1 MRLTG
6 KIALVTGDS
15 KGIGAGITKTLGAET
30 RRDFSLGP
38 FLQPSSRHRHHRGGE
53 DAEVPHPQRWHLR
66 GLPVAKRNV
75 GHRPRI
81 DHPQPDGRAAVI
93 IQVNM
98 EGNTTMKNSAIL
110 AVEARGLVK
119 TFGDNRAVDGVS
131 LKIPTG
137 SICGVLG
144 PNGAGKTTTINM
156 LATLLKPDAGN
167 VEIFGYDVLRETQI
181 VRQLIGLTGQ
191 FASIDEDLTA
201 LENLM
206 IFGRLYGYSRSDSKR
221 KASELLEEFG
231 LGDVANRSLSTFS
244 GGMRRRLD
252 LAVSL
257 ISQPPLIFLDEPTTG
272 LDPRTRTQMWQT
284 IRTLVKGGSTV
295 LLTTQYLE
303 EADQLADNI
312 VVIDKGQVVANG
324 TPDELKR
331 SVGSSSLHLTVKD
344 AANSANAA
352 QIVQRVL
359 NTKAHLARASELI
372 VPMANIDKL
381 TDVLTTLKDAGIA
394 LSRVNIL
401 QPTLDEVFFALT
413 GERSKDTEK
422 EDN

>member
-1 MRLTG
+1 
-6 KIALVTGDS
+6 
-15 KGIGAGITKTLGAET
+15 
-30 RRDFSLGP
+30 
-38 FLQPSSRHRHHRGGE
+38 
-53 DAEVPHPQRWHLR
+53 
-66 GLPVAKRNV
+66 
-75 GHRPRI
+75 
-81 DHPQPDGRAAVI
+81 
-93 IQVNM
+93 
-98 EGNTTMKNSAIL
+98 
-110 AVEARGLVK
+110 
-119 TFGDNRAVDGVS
+119 
-131 LKIPTG
+131 
-137 SICGVLG
+137 
-144 PNGAGKTTTINM
+144 
-156 LATLLKPDAGN
+156 
-167 VEIFGYDVLRETQI
+167 
-181 VRQLIGLTGQ
+181 LTGQ

-206 IFGRLYGYSRSDSKR
+206 IFGRLYGYSRRDSKR
-221 KASELLEEFG
+221 KASGLLEEFE

-257 ISQPPLIFLDEPTTG
+257 ISQPPLLFLDEPTTG

-312 VVIDKGQVVANG
+312 VVIDKGQVVASD
-324 TPDELKR
+324 TPDQLKR

-359 NTKAHLARASELI
+359 NTKVQLARACELI
-372 VPMANIDKL
+372 APMANIDRL
-381 TDVLTTLKDAGIA
+381 TDVLTTLRDAGIA

-413 GERSKDTEK
+413 GKRSKDREK

>member
-1 MRLTG
+1 
-6 KIALVTGDS
+6 
-15 KGIGAGITKTLGAET
+15 
-30 RRDFSLGP
+30 
-38 FLQPSSRHRHHRGGE
+38 
-53 DAEVPHPQRWHLR
+53 
-66 GLPVAKRNV
+66 
-75 GHRPRI
+75 
-81 DHPQPDGRAAVI
+81 
-93 IQVNM
+93 
-98 EGNTTMKNSAIL
+98 L
-110 AVEARGLVK
+110 AVEAHGLVK
-119 TFGDNRAVDGVS
+119 SFGDKRAVDGVS
-131 LKIPTG
+131 LRIPTA

-156 LATLLKPDAGN
+156 LATLTKPDAGTAE
-167 VEIFGYDVLRETQI
+167 VFGHDLLREAHV

-206 IFGRLYGYSRSDSKR
+206 IFGRLYGYSRRDSKR
-221 KASELLEEFG
+221 KASGLLEEFE

-257 ISQPPLIFLDEPTTG
+257 ISQPPLLFLDEPTTG

-312 VVIDKGQVVANG
+312 VVIDKGQVVASD
-324 TPDELKR
+324 TPDQLKR

-359 NTKAHLARASELI
+359 NTKVQLARACELI
-372 VPMANIDKL
+372 APMANIDRL
-381 TDVLTTLKDAGIA
+381 TDVLTTLRDAGIA

-413 GERSKDTEK
+413 GKRSKDREK

>member
-1 MRLTG
+1 MNG
-6 KIALVTGDS
+6 
-15 KGIGAGITKTLGAET
+15 
-30 RRDFSLGP
+30 
-38 FLQPSSRHRHHRGGE
+38 
-53 DAEVPHPQRWHLR
+53 
-66 GLPVAKRNV
+66 N
-75 GHRPRI
+75 
-81 DHPQPDGRAAVI
+81 AV
-93 IQVNM
+93 
-98 EGNTTMKNSAIL
+98 L

-119 TFGDNRAVDGVS
+119 TFGDKRAVDGVS
-131 LKIPTG
+131 LRIPRA

-156 LATLLKPDAGN
+156 LATLSRPDAGTAE
-167 VEIFGYDVLRETQI
+167 VFGHDLLREAHI

-201 LENLM
+201 WENLM
-206 IFGRLYGYSRSDSKR
+206 IFGRLYGYSRNDSKR

-231 LGDVANRSLSTFS
+231 LGDAATRSLSTFS

-257 ISQPPLIFLDEPTTG
+257 ISQPPLLFLDEPTTG

-284 IRTLVKGGSTV
+284 IRTLVRGGSTV

-303 EADQLADNI
+303 EADQLADHI
-312 VVIDKGQVVANG
+312 VLIDKGRVVAND
-324 TPDELKR
+324 TPDGLKR

-352 QIVQRVL
+352 QIVERVL

-372 VPMANIDKL
+372 APMGNVDKL
-381 TDVLTTLKDAGIA
+381 TDVLMALKDVGIA
-394 LSRVNIL
+394 LSEVSIL
-401 QPTLDEVFFALT
+401 RPTLDEVFFALT
-413 GERSKDTEK
+413 GEGFKDIEK
-422 EDN
+422 GNN